1 MADIC
6 DTRRGDASVQEE
18 FSAILLRSPNNDS
31 TSTADANPTGGDRSK
46 VHPADK
52 YSIEGL
58 ASPVIDVSRSP
69 SALDLEVDDAAVEEL

>member
-6 DTRRGDASVQEE
+6 GTRRGDASVQEE
-18 FSAILLRSPNNDS
+18 LSATRRRSPNNDS
-31 TSTADANPTGGDRSK
+31 ISTADANPAGGDRSK

-58 ASPVIDVSRSP
+58 ASPVVDLSRSP
-69 SALDLEVDDAAVEEL
+69 FALDPEVDNVAVEEL

>member
-1 MADIC
+1 MAEIC
-6 DTRRGDASVQEE
+6 GTHRGDASVQEE
-18 FSAILLRSPNNDS
+18 LSAVRRRSPNNDS

-58 ASPVIDVSRSP
+58 ASPVVDLSRSP
-69 SALDLEVDDAAVEEL
+69 FALDPEVDNVAVEEL